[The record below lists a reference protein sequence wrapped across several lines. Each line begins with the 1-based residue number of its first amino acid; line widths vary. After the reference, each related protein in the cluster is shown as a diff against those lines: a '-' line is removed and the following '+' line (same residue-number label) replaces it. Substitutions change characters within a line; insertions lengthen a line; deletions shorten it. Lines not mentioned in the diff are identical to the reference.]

1 MQNTYLNDE
10 AYSALLD
17 DLSAAFMIAATSTG
31 CDLRDKLAEA
41 LANADVLPEMC
52 RPDVEMAA

>member
-1 MQNTYLNDE
+1 MPTFIPDSTYEN
-10 AYSALLD
+10 LLR
-17 DLSAAFMIAATSTG
+17 DLSGAFMSAATSTG

>member
-1 MQNTYLNDE
+1 MPTFIPDD
-10 AYSALLD
+10 AYRSLLD

-41 LANADVLPEMC
+41 LASADVLPEMC